1 MADSSNRSVR
11 FPAPGRDRSDRMAKR
26 NRCLGRVVSDDRV
39 SDQREAFEELWRREY
54 PRVLRTVYL
63 VTGDI
68 HEAADVTQ
76 EAFIRAYERA
86 GSVLRLDKP
95 GAWVQRVAINLAISW
110 RRHRGRAQRAPVPLP
125 QGLES
130 EAADPEL
137 MSALRALPPAQR
149 AVIALRF
156 YADQSVEDVARALH
170 KRPGTVKALTHQA
183 VTRLRELLREVEHD
197 PRF

>member
-1 MADSSNRSVR
+1 VLA
-11 FPAPGRDRSDRMAKR
+11 
-26 NRCLGRVVSDDRV
+26 DDRV
-39 SDQREAFEELWRREY
+39 SDQRQAFEELWRREY

-63 VTGDI
+63 VTADI
-68 HEAADVTQ
+68 NEAADVTQ

-110 RRHRGRAQRAPVPLP
+110 RRQRRRAHGVPAPPAVSSETDVPDPDLI
-125 QGLES
+125 
-130 EAADPEL
+130 AAL
-137 MSALRALPPAQR
+137 QTLPPAQR

-156 YADQSVEDVARALH
+156 YADQSVEDVARALR

-183 VTRLRELLREVEHD
+183 VARLREHLREVDHE

>member
-1 MADSSNRSVR
+1 V
-11 FPAPGRDRSDRMAKR
+11 
-26 NRCLGRVVSDDRV
+26 LSDDRV
-39 SDQREAFEELWRREY
+39 TDQRQAFEELWRREY

-68 HEAADVTQ
+68 QEAADVTQ

-86 GSVLRLDKP
+86 GTVLSLDKP

-110 RRHRGRAQRAPVPLP
+110 RRQRRREHRAPTPLP
-125 QGLES
+125 LISELEVP
-130 EAADPEL
+130 DPEL
-137 MSALRALPPAQR
+137 MAALQALSPGQR

-156 YADQSVEDVARALH
+156 YADQSVEDVARALR

-183 VTRLRELLREVEHD
+183 VSRLRELLREVDHD

>member
-1 MADSSNRSVR
+1 
-11 FPAPGRDRSDRMAKR
+11 
-26 NRCLGRVVSDDRV
+26 LSDDRV
-39 SDQREAFEELWRREY
+39 SDQREAFEELWRKEY

-86 GSVLRLDKP
+86 GTVLRLDKP

-110 RRHRGRAQRAPVPLP
+110 RRHRARAGRAPAPVP
-125 QGLES
+125 ETS
-130 EAADPEL
+130 EIEGADPEL

-156 YADQSVEDVARALH
+156 YADQSVEDVARALR

-183 VTRLRELLREVEHD
+183 VSRLRELLREVDHEH
-197 PRF
+197 RF